1 MKASFW
7 GRHRKIPT
15 MAKHQKSQKDYD
27 WLEDPFNDNKSEQ
40 DEFNAAKMS
49 SGSKI
54 AVGIGC
60 LAVLIILVG
69 LIAVSCSSIAALMG
83 TGAI

>member
-1 MKASFW
+1 
-7 GRHRKIPT
+7 
-15 MAKHQKSQKDYD
+15 MAKHQESQKDYD

-40 DEFNAAKMS
+40 DELNAAKMS

-69 LIAVSCSSIAALMG
+69 IIAVSCSSSVALMG

>member
-1 MKASFW
+1 
-7 GRHRKIPT
+7 

-54 AVGIGC
+54 AVGIG
-60 LAVLIILVG
+60 
-69 LIAVSCSSIAALMG
+69 
-83 TGAI
+83 

>member
-1 MKASFW
+1 
-7 GRHRKIPT
+7 

-40 DEFNAAKMS
+40 DELNAAKMS

-60 LAVLIILVG
+60 LAVLII
-69 LIAVSCSSIAALMG
+69 AVSCSSIAALMG